1 VIPWRYHL
9 VSIMA
14 IFLALGLGVVV
25 GTTVIN
31 PGLVKNLNSQTD
43 GLRQELKDQRKTDLD
58 LQSQL
63 ATMNAFGD
71 QAMPYLVAGTLT
83 GEQVVVV
90 TEEGVDA
97 RAISEARKALDL
109 SGAEV
114 LTTLTVRSTMAADS
128 PATKRDLAT
137 LLGQSQ
143 STPTD
148 QLALDAAQALAERL
162 AKDPRGDLSGSPD
175 VLGELLSQ
183 GFLIS
188 SSPGIS
194 SATLSGIGGR
204 GQLVVTIGGG
214 AIDELV
220 PPSATFLAPFVT
232 GLVDTGVVTGAG
244 EGLAAADGFVT
255 GLRSAADDL
264 STAALVTVDNVDL
277 PVGGSA
283 MVLALADALAQGT
296 GGDYGV
302 KDGVSRLL
310 PPPA

>member
-1 VIPWRYHL
+1 MIPWRYHL

-97 RAISEARKALDL
+97 RAISEAQKALDL
-109 SGAEV
+109 SGAGV

-143 STPTD
+143 STPAD
-148 QLALDAAQALAERL
+148 QLASDAAQALAERL
-162 AKDPRGDLSGSPD
+162 AKDPRGDLSGNPD

-194 SATLSGIGGR
+194 SATLLGIGGR

-220 PPSATFLAPFVT
+220 PPSDTFLGPFVT
-232 GLVDTGVVTGAG
+232 DLIDSGVVVGAG

-255 GLRSAADDL
+255 ALRSAANDL
-264 STAALVTVDNVDL
+264 ATASLVTVDNVDL
-277 PVGGSA
+277 PIGGSA
-283 MVLALADALAQGT
+283 MMLALADAISQGT

-302 KDGVSRLL
+302 KDGASRLL
-310 PPPA
+310 PPLA

>member
-1 VIPWRYHL
+1 MIPWRYHL

-63 ATMNAFGD
+63 ATTNAFGD

-83 GEQVVVV
+83 GEQVIVV
-90 TEEGVDA
+90 TEDGVDA
-97 RAISEARKALDL
+97 RAVSETRKALDL

-143 STPTD
+143 STPAG
-148 QLALDAAQALAERL
+148 QLALDAAQALAQRL

-175 VLGELLSQ
+175 MLGELLSQ

-188 SSPGIS
+188 SSPSIS

-204 GQLVVTIGGG
+204 GQLVVTIGG

-220 PPSATFLAPFVT
+220 PPSATFLGPLVT
-232 GLVDTGVVTGAG
+232 DLVDTGVVTGAG
-244 EGLAAADGFVT
+244 EGLTAADGFVT
-255 GLRSAADDL
+255 GLRSAADAL

-283 MVLALADALAQGT
+283 MVLALADALLQGT

-302 KDGVSRLL
+302 KDGASRLL
-310 PPPA
+310 PPLA

>member
-1 VIPWRYHL
+1 MIPWRYHL

-31 PGLVKNLNSQTD
+31 PGLVKNLTSQTD
-43 GLRQELKDQRKTDLD
+43 GLRQDLKDQQKTDLD

-83 GEQVVVV
+83 GKQVIVV
-90 TEEGVDA
+90 TEQGVDA
-97 RAISEARKALDL
+97 RAISETGKALDL

-114 LTTLTVRSTMAADS
+114 ITTLTIRPTMAGDN
-128 PATKRDLAT
+128 PASKRDLAT
-137 LLGQSQ
+137 LLGQAQ
-143 STPTD
+143 STPAD
-148 QLALDAAQALAERL
+148 QLALEAAQALAGRL
-162 AKDPRGDLSGSPD
+162 AHDPRGDLSGSPD

-194 SATLSGIGGR
+194 NATLLGIGGR

-220 PPSATFLAPFVT
+220 PPSAAFLGPFVT
-232 GLVDTGVVTGAG
+232 DLIDAGVVTGAG
-244 EGLAAADGFVT
+244 ESLAAADGFVT
-255 GLRSAADDL
+255 GLRSTADGL
-264 STAALVTVDNVDL
+264 AVAALVTVDNVDL
-277 PVGGSA
+277 PIGGSA
-283 MVLALADALAQGT
+283 MALALADAISQGI

-302 KDGVSRLL
+302 KDGASRLL

>member
-1 VIPWRYHL
+1 MIPWRYHL

-31 PGLVKNLNSQTD
+31 PGLVKNLNNQTN

-58 LQSQL
+58 LRSQL
-63 ATMNAFGD
+63 ATMTAFGD
-71 QAMPYLVAGTLT
+71 QAMPYLVAGRLT
-83 GEQVVVV
+83 GTQVVVV

-97 RAISEARKALDL
+97 RAITETRKALDL
-109 SGAEV
+109 AGANV
-114 LTTLTVRSTMAADS
+114 LTTLTVRPTMAADS
-128 PATKRDLAT
+128 QVTKRDLAT

-143 STPTD
+143 STPAD
-148 QLALDAAQALAERL
+148 QLALDAAQALAGRL
-162 AKDPRGDLSGSPD
+162 AKDPRGDVSGSPD

-194 SATLSGIGGR
+194 NATLLGIGGR

-214 AIDELV
+214 AVGQLV
-220 PPSATFLAPFVT
+220 PASATFLEPFVSD
-232 GLVDTGVVTGAG
+232 LVAAGVVTGAG
-244 EGLAAADGFVT
+244 EGIAAADGFVS
-255 GLRSAADDL
+255 GLRSAAGDP
-264 STAALVTVDNVDL
+264 SAAALVTVDNVDL

-283 MVLALADALAQGT
+283 MVLALADAISKGT

-302 KDGVSRLL
+302 KDGLSRLL

>member
-1 VIPWRYHL
+1 
-9 VSIMA
+9 MA

-63 ATMNAFGD
+63 ATTNAFGD

-83 GEQVVVV
+83 GEQVIVV
-90 TEEGVDA
+90 TEDGVDA
-97 RAISEARKALDL
+97 RAVSETRKALDL

-143 STPTD
+143 STPAG
-148 QLALDAAQALAERL
+148 QLALDAAQALAQRL

-175 VLGELLSQ
+175 MLGELLSQ

-188 SSPGIS
+188 SSPSIS

-204 GQLVVTIGGG
+204 GQLVVTIGG

-220 PPSATFLAPFVT
+220 PPSATFLGPLVT
-232 GLVDTGVVTGAG
+232 DLVDTGVVTGAG
-244 EGLAAADGFVT
+244 EGLTAADGFVT
-255 GLRSAADDL
+255 GLRSAADAL

-283 MVLALADALAQGT
+283 MVLALADALLQGT

-302 KDGVSRLL
+302 KDGASRLL
-310 PPPA
+310 PPLA

>member
-25 GTTVIN
+25 GTTVID
-31 PGLVKNLNSQTD
+31 PGLVKSLSSQTD
-43 GLRQELKDQRKTDLD
+43 GLTQELKNQRKTDLD
-58 LQSQL
+58 LRSQL
-63 ATMNAFGD
+63 AATSAFGD

-83 GEQVVVV
+83 GSQVVVV
-90 TEEGVDA
+90 TQEGVDA
-97 RAISEARKALDL
+97 RAISETRKALDL

-114 LTTLTVRSTMAADS
+114 LITLTVRSTMAAGT
-128 PATKRDLAT
+128 PATRRDLAT

-143 STPTD
+143 SAAAG

-175 VLGELLSQ
+175 VLEELLSQ
-183 GFLIS
+183 GFLIPS
-188 SSPGIS
+188 SSGIS
-194 SATLSGIGGR
+194 SATLLGIGGR

-214 AIDELV
+214 AIDELA
-220 PPSATFLAPFVT
+220 PPSDAFLGPLVAD
-232 GLVDTGVVTGAG
+232 LVDAGVVTGAG
-244 EGLAAADGFVT
+244 EAVAAADGFVT
-255 GLRSAADDL
+255 GLRSAADQL
-264 STAALVTVDNVDL
+264 AAASLVTVDNVDL

-283 MVLALADALAQGT
+283 MVLALADAISQGT

-302 KDGVSRLL
+302 KDGASRLL
-310 PPPA
+310 PSPT